1 MFNIEVQYDG
11 CPSNIVHGPGGFT
24 SKERAMNCLFYKF
37 HSLMSQEFFY
47 KVDGEIIGIHL
58 WGENMDE
65 ECPITFQG
73 KTGWYD
79 ANCELAFALEYYP
92 NTLEEWIGQEVD
104 SYSYG
109 NWRTF
114 ITGCEDDDDNTHGYN

>member
-1 MFNIEVQYDG
+1 MFNIGFQYDG
-11 CPSNIVHGPGGFT
+11 LPSSIIHGLGGFT
-24 SKERAMNCLFYKF
+24 SKEQAMSCLFDMF
-37 HSLMSQEFFY
+37 HRWMSQEFFY
-47 KVDGEIIGIHL
+47 KVEGEIIGIHI

-79 ANCELAFALEYYP
+79 ADCNLQFELADYP
-92 NTLEEWIGQEVD
+92 HTVEQWIGQEVD
-104 SYSYG
+104 SYRFD

-114 ITGCEDDDDNTHGYN
+114 ITGCEDDDNTHGY